1 MRSLHAKEPG
11 LEHNEVLIIAGVLAA
26 GFACQWFAWKAKLPA
41 ILPLLAA
48 GLLLGPVGFGIIHP
62 RESLGSFFFPF
73 VSLSVALILFEGA
86 LTLNFGEVR
95 GVRSVVRNL
104 LLIGAPV
111 SWFGGAIAAHYAM
124 GLSWELALL
133 FGALIIVTG
142 PTVIAPI
149 LRNVRP
155 TESINSILKWE
166 GILID
171 PLGALLAVLVFDY
184 IIAEAG
190 APAGSIGGTVVAFFN
205 TIIIGAAM
213 GLLAGYIAYF
223 MLRYYLVPDYL
234 RDFAIIALVTLAF
247 AISNALAPESGLLAV
262 TVMGIFLANTRLR
275 QLREI
280 WYFKEK
286 ISILLISTLFILL
299 AANFTRELLAML
311 DWRAFVVLAIVV
323 LVLRPLGVFL
333 SSIRSS
339 LERNEK
345 LFLSWIAPRGI
356 VAAAVSSLFTIQLV
370 DLGYT
375 DAAILGPL
383 VFLIIGGTVLVQGG
397 TAKPVAQWL
406 GVSEAD
412 PQGFLFMGSTD
423 LTRQLGL
430 LLQELGFR
438 TLLVDSNYESIS
450 QARVLGLDAY
460 HGNVLSEATE
470 DDLDL
475 TGIGRMLAMTRNDEA
490 NALACKHME
499 DEFSSHNV
507 YQLPPNPRQRGVDAP
522 SYIQL
527 ARQLFNKEAT
537 YEELNRLLAIGAQ
550 VRGTRITEQ
559 FSHADFRRIY
569 PEDCIELMAVNGSA
583 VQVATVDQPLSVQPG
598 WTLLSLAMAS
608 ESELNHPALEGEEG
622 VQVETLRTTVPLS
635 QSE

>member
-1 MRSLHAKEPG
+1 M
-11 LEHNEVLIIAGVLAA
+11 EHNEVLIIAGVLAA
-26 GFACQWFAWKAKLPA
+26 GFACQWFAWKAKVPA

-62 RESLGSFFFPF
+62 RESLGNLFFPF
-73 VSLSVALILFEGA
+73 VSLSVAIILFEGA

-104 LLIGAPV
+104 LLIGAPI
-111 SWFGGAIAAHYAM
+111 SWFGGAIAAHYVM

-155 TESINSILKWE
+155 TGSISSVLKWE

-190 APAGSIGGTVVAFFN
+190 APAGSIEGTIIAFFN

-223 MLRYYLVPDYL
+223 VLRYYLVPDYL
-234 RDFAIIALVTLAF
+234 RDFAIIALVALAF
-247 AISNALAPESGLLAV
+247 AISNTLAPESGLLAV

-299 AANFTRELLAML
+299 AANFTRELLGML

-323 LVLRPLGVFL
+323 LVLRPVGVFL
-333 SSIRSS
+333 SSIRSN

-370 DLGYT
+370 DLGYA

-412 PQGFLFMGSTD
+412 PQGFLFLGSTD
-423 LTRQLGL
+423 LSRQLGL

-438 TLLVDSNYESIS
+438 ALLVDSNYESIS

-527 ARQLFNKEAT
+527 ARQLFNTEAT
-537 YEELNRLLAIGAQ
+537 YEELNRLLINGAQ
-550 VRGTRITEQ
+550 VRGTGITEQ
-559 FSHADFRRIY
+559 FSHADFKRMY
-569 PEDCIELMAVNGSA
+569 PEDCIELMAVNGSE
-583 VQVATVDQPLSVQPG
+583 VQIATVDQPLSVQSG

-608 ESELNHPALEGEEG
+608 ENELTRPPLQGEEL
-622 VQVETLRTTVPLS
+622 VEVETVRTAIPLT
-635 QSE
+635 QAE